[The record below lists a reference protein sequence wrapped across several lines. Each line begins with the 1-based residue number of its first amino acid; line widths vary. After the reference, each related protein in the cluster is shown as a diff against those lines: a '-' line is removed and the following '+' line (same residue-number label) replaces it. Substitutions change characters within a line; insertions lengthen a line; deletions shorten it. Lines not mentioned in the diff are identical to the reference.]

1 MEGMEE
7 MLDGQST
14 EIDNYVYKKDL
25 GKGIFGNVIR
35 VKNKF
40 TRY

>member
-1 MEGMEE
+1 MDSQNEL
-7 MLDGQST
+7 LDGQST

-25 GKGIFGNVIR
+25 GKGLFGNVIV